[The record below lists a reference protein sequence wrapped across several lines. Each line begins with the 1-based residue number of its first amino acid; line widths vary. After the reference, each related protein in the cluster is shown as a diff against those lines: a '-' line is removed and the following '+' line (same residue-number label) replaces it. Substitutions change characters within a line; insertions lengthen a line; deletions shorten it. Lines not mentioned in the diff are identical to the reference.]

1 MSTLDQADVDVMKEN
16 AISLQRQIDAML
28 ASFALPVEKVK
39 KENKYVER
47 QMQLHHDALSVLRE
61 IRICEMKIAADQSGN
76 RLKRANDESCFIE
89 QMNRLK
95 CDLQMNYADI
105 MQQLVER
112 AMPSDVIIPIASGD
126 NINSLLETVQL

>member
-1 MSTLDQADVDVMKEN
+1 MNFLDK
-16 AISLQRQIDAML
+16 QI
-28 ASFALPVEKVK
+28 K
-39 KENKYVER
+39 
-47 QMQLHHDALSVLRE
+47 LHHDALSVLRE

-112 AMPSDVIIPIASGD
+112 AMPSDEIIPIATGN
-126 NINSLLETVQL
+126 NINSLIETVQL